1 MTSRGMTGLLACALT
16 CALTSRAFGANVSDL
31 PRSLGEVPVTNAS
44 FVEVFTAVIGDGDAV
59 DRTTLYVSSFNPES
73 ILGNDK
79 VYRVPAPGRQLE
91 SVSEW
96 QLELLDHN
104 AYWTNDIDY
113 MSAEAVGFEGVIVT
127 SGYLGSFHTH
137 GKLQVFNT
145 ETSPPSGP
153 YLLSML
159 DIHDWAYRR
168 AMWHDMDGDG
178 DLDLVAARFNK
189 KQLAHDPIKSLA
201 FMINEGTPVDGIWR
215 QKDLIEDGPDV
226 GFRIVNLT
234 SAGQAFDVVVAGE
247 MWNARLALYWTE
259 TGDWTDSASIQ
270 SRVVD
275 DTTGSIFDVF
285 YSDLNGDGVPEVW
298 ATAYDESADSG
309 SVYVWSVPDDF
320 ATGDWKRVTLASGFH
335 VNDVVV
341 GERVSPGEAVSFYPS
356 EAARTAGGKP
366 YILLSGNADGGH
378 YVLQPTSQDP
388 EDWTYE
394 KQTLVAAESGGT
406 AGQVTAADL
415 DGDGFTELIAA
426 GYTAGKLYVF
436 SYSPQ

>member
-1 MTSRGMTGLLACALT
+1 MTRRGLTGLLTCVLT
-16 CALTSRAFGANVSDL
+16 CVLAGRAYSAKLEDL
-31 PRSLGEVPVTNAS
+31 PRSLGEVPITNAS
-44 FVEVFTAVIGDGDAV
+44 FVEVFTAQVGDGDAL
-59 DRTTLYVSSFNPES
+59 DRTTLYVSSFNPEN

-79 VYRVPAPGRQLE
+79 VYRMPAPGRQLD
-91 SVSEW
+91 SVPDW
-96 QLELLDHN
+96 QLQLLDHN

-113 MSAEAVGFEGVIVT
+113 MSQEAVGFEGVIVT

-189 KQLAHDPIKSLA
+189 KQLAQNPIKSLA
-201 FMINEGTPVDGIWR
+201 YMINEGTPVDGIWR

-234 SAGQAFDVVVAGE
+234 SAGKTFDVVVAGE

-259 TGDWTDSASIQ
+259 NGDWTDPANIQ
-270 SRVVD
+270 SRIID

-285 YSDLNGDGVPEVW
+285 YSDLNGDGVPDIW
-298 ATAYDESADSG
+298 ATAYDETAGTG
-309 SVYVWSVPDDF
+309 SVYAWSVPDDF
-320 ATGDWKRVTLASGFH
+320 ATDDWDRVILSTGFQA
-335 VNDVVV
+335 NDVVV
-341 GERVSPGEAVSFYPS
+341 GERVSPGEAVAFHPS
-356 EAARTAGGKP
+356 ESARAAGDKP
-366 YILLSGNADGGH
+366 FILLSGNADGSH
-378 YVLQPTSQDP
+378 YILQPISQDS

-394 KQTLVAAESGGT
+394 RQTLVAAGGGGT

-426 GYTAGKLYVF
+426 GYTAGKLYIF
-436 SYSPQ
+436 SYSP